1 MKKLEGKIAVVTAST
16 KGIGLASAKI
26 LAKNGAKV
34 YIAARNESLGGT
46 VVRDIVQNDGRAA
59 YVYFDAEKPDT
70 YRSIIDEPIRHDSRI
85 DILVNNYGSAN
96 PKLDLTVTQG
106 DTDVFFHTV
115 TGNLKSVYLPCKYAI
130 AHMAENGGGSIVN
143 ISSIGGAVPDFSR
156 TGYAVSKAAINYLT
170 QLIAVQYARS
180 SIRCNAIL
188 PGLTATKAALDNMP
202 QEFIESFLR
211 HVPLGRVGTP
221 EDIANAV
228 LFLASDDS
236 SYLTGE
242 LIHAAGGFALPTPQ
256 FSDYMS

>member
-26 LAKNGAKV
+26 LAEHGAKV
-34 YIAARNESLGGT
+34 YIAARNETLGSD
-46 VVRDIVQNDGRAA
+46 VVREIEGAGGKAA
-59 YVYFDAEKPDT
+59 YVYFNADEAET
-70 YRSIIDEPIRHDSRI
+70 YRSIIDEPIRRDGHL
-85 DILVNNYGSAN
+85 DILVNNYGSTN

-106 DTDVFFHTV
+106 DTDVFFDTV
-115 TGNLKSVYLPCKYAI
+115 AGNLKSVYLPCKFAI
-130 AHMAENGGGSIVN
+130 PHMAEHGGGSIVN

-180 SIRCNAIL
+180 AIRCNAVL

-202 QEFIESFLR
+202 QEFIASFLR
-211 HVPLGRVGTP
+211 HVPLNRVGTP

-256 FSDYMS
+256 FSDYLS